1 MSAGPDPNEG
11 KPLVSN
17 GFMEI
22 ATALALIAVAI
33 IVLYDSIRLGATWR
47 EDGPAPGF
55 FPFWVAVILAL
66 SGFVNLLQS
75 LRDRDRS
82 EAFVS
87 VPAFGRVLAVL
98 LPSLVYVALIG
109 GVSAFGVS
117 IPGLGIYLASFLFIA
132 LFMVVIGREGPV
144 RAVLVAGGMSV
155 VMFLMFEK
163 WFLVPLPKGPL
174 EAALGL
180 G

>member
-17 GFMEI
+17 GIIEI
-22 ATALALIAVAI
+22 VTALALIAVAMVVI
-33 IVLYDSIRLGATWR
+33 YDSMRLGVTWR
-47 EDGPAPGF
+47 DDGPAPGF
-55 FPFWVAVILAL
+55 FPFWVAVLLAV
-66 SGFVNLLQS
+66 SGFINLLRS
-75 LRDRDRS
+75 LRDSDRG
-82 EAFVS
+82 ETFVS

-98 LPSLVYVALIG
+98 APSLVYVALIG
-109 GVSAFGVS
+109 GVGAFGYD

-132 LFMVVIGREGPV
+132 IFMVVIGREGPV
-144 RAVLVAGGMSV
+144 RAVLVGAGVSV
-155 VMFLMFEK
+155 AMFFMFEK

-180 G
+180 S